1 MLHGATAF
9 LSRFAQACE
18 PGKGGDILGFPTW
31 YKYLEGETTLAGGRC
46 TPIFNFP
53 DDIGAILLALFEI
66 ILRVGALIAIGFV
79 IYAGFQ
85 LMLAQGEPDRIKG
98 ARSTIINAL
107 IGLVITLLAT
117 AIVNL
122 ISGTIL
128 PS

>member
-1 MLHGATAF
+1 MLQNATSFISHLAV
-9 LSRFAQACE
+9 ACE

-31 YKYLEGETTLAGGRC
+31 YKYLEGDTTTAGGRC
-46 TPIFNFP
+46 SPIFNFP

-66 ILRVGALIAIGFV
+66 ILRVGALIAVGFV

-85 LMLAQGEPDRIKG
+85 LILAQGEPDKIKG

-107 IGLVITLLAT
+107 IGLVITLLA
-117 AIVNL
+117 AALVNL